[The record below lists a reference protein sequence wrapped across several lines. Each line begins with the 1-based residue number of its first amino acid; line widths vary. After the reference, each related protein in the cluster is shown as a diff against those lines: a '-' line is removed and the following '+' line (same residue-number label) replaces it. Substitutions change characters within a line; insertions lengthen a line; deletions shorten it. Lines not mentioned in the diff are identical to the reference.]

1 MDRGRSA
8 DERRADTGRLRGE
21 HTAEL
26 RSSRQAA
33 RRGEAHDS
41 AATPQTTESFQL
53 FLNQASKYPLLTR
66 EEEVELAQRI
76 ERGDLAA
83 KERLINSNLRLVV
96 KFALRYAGHG
106 LSREDLVQEAM
117 LGLIRAAEKFDW
129 RRGYKFSTYA
139 VLWIKQ
145 AVQRGLDN
153 TGRGVRIPAHI
164 AQRERNVARAE
175 ADLRAEARSR
185 PHRRGG
191 RRPREAAARRGAGRP
206 RPDQGHDQPRRPD
219 RRRRHEPGRAPRRER
234 DEPRGR
240 GARARAGGHRRCCAC
255 EGSPTRSAR

>member
-1 MDRGRSA
+1 MDRGRNA
-8 DERRADTGRLRGE
+8 DERRTDSGRLRGE

-26 RSSRQAA
+26 RSARQAA

-41 AATPQTTESFQL
+41 AGTPQTTESFQL

-66 EEEVELAQRI
+66 EEEVVLAQRI

-153 TGRGVRIPAHI
+153 TGPR
-164 AQRERNVARAE
+164 
-175 ADLRAEARSR
+175 RSR
-185 PHRRGG
+185 TCS
-191 RRPREAAARRGAGRP
+191 RGANRKI
-206 RPDQGHDQPRRPD
+206 
-219 RRRRHEPGRAPRRER
+219 GRA
-234 DEPRGR
+234 
-240 GARARAGGHRRCCAC
+240 HV
-255 EGSPTRSAR
+255 